1 MKRILFVDDEPA
13 VLDGLRARL
22 RCLRSSWEMVFVESG
37 ARAIAEIEQ
46 RSVDVIVSDMRMPVM
61 DGAQLLASVAER
73 WPETVRIVLSG
84 YSEEEKT
91 ARLLSVAHQ
100 HLSKPCDVL
109 QLENAINRCFQLH
122 ELLREQRLRAI
133 VGRIRQI
140 PAMPRVYSKLRA
152 AMGRDDVSVQ
162 EIAQIVCE
170 DPAIAAKV
178 LQVVNSS
185 FFRIARRIARVDQAI
200 SYLGFAAI
208 RNIVMSVEV
217 FSQWQG
223 KAPAPELDPEHLQA
237 RAQKLAATA
246 RALAEGTSFVDD
258 AMLAGLLHN
267 IGYWVLLQEC
277 PLELERALLMA
288 RARSIPLHV
297 AEREVIGASH
307 AEIGA
312 YLLGL
317 WGLPHAVVEAVA
329 FHHEPDRVAHTHFD
343 VLAAIVIA
351 RHVTAEESLAGVA
364 PRADA
369 AANDKYLQALH
380 VPYDWHEAQQRASKA
395 CGDADL

>member
-223 KAPAPELDPEHLQA
+223 KAPAGACAEA
-237 RAQKLAATA
+237 RGDRPRVGGGDVFCRRCHARGSAAQYRL
-246 RALAEGTSFVDD
+246 LGVV
-258 AMLAGLLHN
+258 AGVSA
-267 IGYWVLLQEC
+267 G
-277 PLELERALLMA
+277 A
-288 RARSIPLHV
+288 RARLAHGTRTIDPL
-297 AEREVIGASH
+297 
-307 AEIGA
+307 
-312 YLLGL
+312 
-317 WGLPHAVVEAVA
+317 
-329 FHHEPDRVAHTHFD
+329 
-343 VLAAIVIA
+343 
-351 RHVTAEESLAGVA
+351 
-364 PRADA
+364 
-369 AANDKYLQALH
+369 
-380 VPYDWHEAQQRASKA
+380 A
-395 CGDADL
+395 CRRT